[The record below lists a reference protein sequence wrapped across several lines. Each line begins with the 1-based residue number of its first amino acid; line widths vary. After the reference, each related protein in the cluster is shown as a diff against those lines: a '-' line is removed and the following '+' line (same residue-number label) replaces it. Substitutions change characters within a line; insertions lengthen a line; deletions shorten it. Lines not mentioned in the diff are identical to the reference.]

1 MSDVVRLVDVRDEP
15 LDITEVYDAV
25 ADDGAGAVVLFVGA
39 VRDHDGG
46 KEVDGIGYSAH
57 SRVLP
62 TLTEIATQVIEGTPV
77 RGLAVVHRLGD
88 LDIGELA
95 VVAAVSAP
103 HRPEAFEVCRVLIER
118 LKAEVPIWKHQ
129 VFDDGTDEWVGTP

>member
-15 LDITEVYDAV
+15 LDITEVYEAV
-25 ADDGAGAVVLFVGA
+25 ADDAAGAVVLFVGA

-62 TLTEIATQVIEGTPV
+62 VLTEITAQVVEGTPV
-77 RGLAVVHRLGD
+77 RGIAVVHRLGD

-103 HRPEAFEVCRVLIER
+103 HRPEAFEVCRTLIER

>member
-62 TLTEIATQVIEGTPV
+62 TLTEIATQVVEGTPV

>member
-15 LDITEVYDAV
+15 LDISEVYDAV
-25 ADDGAGAVVLFVGA
+25 ADDAAGAVVLFVGA
-39 VRDHDGG
+39 VRDHDDD
-46 KEVDGIGYSAH
+46 KAVDGLAYSAH

-62 TLTEIATQVIEGTPV
+62 VLQTIAEEVAAGTPV
-77 RGLAVVHRLGD
+77 RGIAVVHRVGD
-88 LDIGELA
+88 LDVGELA

-103 HRPEAFEVCRVLIER
+103 HRPEAYDVSRALIER

-129 VFDDGTDEWVGTP
+129 LFDDGSDEWVGTP

>member
-62 TLTEIATQVIEGTPV
+62 SLTEIATQVVEGTPV